1 MTGTDTTAI
10 IVDQFVAA
18 PPQKVW
24 RTLTEPALLAKWWAP
39 GDISATPGHRFHL
52 EMPGWGSVPCEILT
66 AEPPTL
72 LVYTFTE
79 KWTLTW
85 RLEAEGTG
93 TRVFLEHSGFDLGD
107 KRMADAFTRMG
118 PGWRD
123 QVLPQLA
130 DVAARAA

>member
-1 MTGTDTTAI
+1 MTDTDTAAI

-39 GDISATPGHRFHL
+39 GDISATPGH
-52 EMPGWGSVPCEILT
+52 W
-66 AEPPTL
+66 
-72 LVYTFTE
+72 
-79 KWTLTW
+79 W

-123 QVLPQLA
+123 QVLPQVA
-130 DVAARAA
+130 DVAARAAWPARPGPTTGAQDIGAGGRASRLTANAAA